1 MSVLRWFRRTRPTAP
16 TRPRLSVSEAIII
29 TRSGHTEQSWAA
41 LTNQERAN
49 IRWRV
54 GA

>member
-1 MSVLRWFRRTRPTAP
+1 MIRWFRRKRPSITV
-16 TRPRLSVSEAIII
+16 TSQLSLAEAVVIYK
-29 TRSGHTEQSWAA
+29 SGLTLTEWQA
-41 LTNQERAN
+41 LSNHERAN

>member
-1 MSVLRWFRRTRPTAP
+1 MRFLSLFRRTRPTLAVA
-16 TRPRLSVSEAIII
+16 PRLSLAEAVVIHKAGL
-29 TRSGHTEQSWAA
+29 TLDQWQA
-41 LTNQERAN
+41 LTNQDRAN

>member
-1 MSVLRWFRRTRPTAP
+1 MIRWFRRRRPKLTV
-16 TRPRLSVSEAIII
+16 TTQLSLAEAVVIHKAGL
-29 TRSGHTEQSWAA
+29 TLEQWQA